1 MGGKQDR
8 NPDHKRIEMDEFKKL
23 NKDLARTIKKM
34 EKMSTEILQKVRD
47 QQPEKIDGI
56 LSDQAKIMQAIK
68 SRDVDALHKIH
79 TKYADN
85 NNQ

>member
-1 MGGKQDR
+1 MDQFKQ
-8 NPDHKRIEMDEFKKL
+8 L
-23 NKDLARTIKKM
+23 NKDLIKTIKKM
-34 EKMSTEILQKVRD
+34 EKMSTEILQKVRHE
-47 QQPEKIDGI
+47 QPEKIDGI

-79 TKYADN
+79 NRYADN